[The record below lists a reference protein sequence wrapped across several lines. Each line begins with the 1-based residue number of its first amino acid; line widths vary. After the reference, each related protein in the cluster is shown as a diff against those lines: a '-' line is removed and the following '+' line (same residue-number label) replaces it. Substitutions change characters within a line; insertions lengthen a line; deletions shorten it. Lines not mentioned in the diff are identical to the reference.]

1 VIAKRIFDVVVSSL
15 GLLLL
20 SPLMLAIAVA
30 VKLDSPGPVFF
41 RQERVGRY
49 GRTFRIFK
57 FRSMVSDADR
67 RGGPLTIGR
76 DPRVTAVG
84 HVLRRYKLDELPQL
98 IDVVRGEMSLVGPR
112 PELPRYVDR
121 YSVEDRAVVLSVR
134 PGITDRASVAF
145 LDESSLLAEAADP
158 EDAYVREILPIKL
171 RAYRAYV
178 EGRTFGGDLRILLE
192 TLFAIGR

>member
-1 VIAKRIFDVVVSSL
+1 MIAKRIFDVLVSSL

-49 GRTFRIFK
+49 GRTFRIHK

-67 RGGPLTIGR
+67 RGGPLTVGR
-76 DPRVTAVG
+76 DPRVTEVG
-84 HVLRRYKLDELPQL
+84 QVLRRYKLDEIPQL
-98 IDVVRGEMSLVGPR
+98 IDVVRGKMSLVGPR

-121 YSVEDRAVVLSVR
+121 YPIEDRAVVLSVR

-145 LDESSLLAEAADP
+145 LDESSLLAQAADP
-158 EDAYVREILPIKL
+158 ENAYIREILPVKL
-171 RAYRAYV
+171 RSYRAYV

-192 TLFAIGR
+192 TLFAIAR

>member
-1 VIAKRIFDVVVSSL
+1 VIAKRIFDVLVSSL

-49 GRTFRIFK
+49 GRTFRIHK

-67 RGGPLTIGR
+67 RGGPLTVGR
-76 DPRVTAVG
+76 DPRVTEVG
-84 HVLRRYKLDELPQL
+84 HALRRYKLDELPQL

-121 YSVEDRAVVLSVR
+121 YPVEDRAVVLSVR

-145 LDESSLLAEAADP
+145 LDESGLLAQAADP
-158 EDAYVREILPIKL
+158 EDAYIREILPVKL

-192 TLFAIGR
+192 TLFAIAR